1 MQSLDPPTSNGECR
15 GRVGAAG
22 CTADCRQVAVG
33 GGEGKEKG
41 LGLRSAVM
49 TAVLRE
55 AGLNQYPD
63 IERVGDTLTI
73 PDPRLSHI
81 RASSTGTGNGDGEY
95 AATDND
101 VRED

>member
-1 MQSLDPPTSNGECR
+1 M
-15 GRVGAAG
+15 
-22 CTADCRQVAVG
+22 VG
-33 GGEGKEKG
+33 GKEGGG
-41 LGLRSAVM
+41 LCFAVM

-81 RASSTGTGNGDGEY
+81 RASSSTGTRNGDGEY